1 MLEMLHGK
9 AKDEQWNNQIKET
22 LSPSLQEEISFR
34 DAAWPTPFVPG
45 LEYNSPAH
53 GTWNIVHMG
62 MLLPGSHQIYVCGA
76 NCNRGVILTAAEMNA
91 GDRFS
96 FIEIKEEDLF
106 NGQMEELVIEG
117 VSDILHKLPQ
127 KPSVVLL
134 FTVCVHHFMGCDL
147 TYIYDT
153 LRERFPEQCF
163 VDCYMDPIM
172 QKEGLTPDQKLRN
185 SLYKPLPVREKNL
198 KQINIIGNDFPTR
211 EETELKRIA
220 RKAGYTVKDIT
231 ECANYEEYLSMS
243 ESFLNIACYPLAKYG
258 AQQLSKRLGMKFLYL
273 PFSFNYD
280 EIDEQLQSLVN
291 EMPGVKMPDTSLLR
305 KQCEDILQETK
316 ELVGDTKITIDA
328 TVVPR
333 LLGLTRLLIS
343 HGFSVKTI
351 FTDSFS
357 AEEKADYLWLKDNAP
372 DLKVCA
378 TMHPNMR
385 IYSGDF
391 QEKILAIGQ
400 KAAYFSGTEYFVNM
414 VEGGGLHGYDGIS
427 ELCRKIQEAYQTK
440 KDTKDL
446 VVRKGLGCESCI

>member
-9 AKDEQWNNQIKET
+9 AKDEAWNNQIKEK
-22 LSPSLQEEISFR
+22 LSPVLQEEVPFR
-34 DAAWPTPFVPG
+34 DATWPSPFVPG

-62 MLLPGSHQIYVCGA
+62 MLLPGAHQIYVCGA

-96 FIEIKEEDLF
+96 FVEIKEEDLF
-106 NGQMEELVIEG
+106 NGQMEDLVIDG
-117 VSDILHKLPQ
+117 VSDILHKLPER
-127 KPSVVLL
+127 PSVVLL

-153 LRERFPEQCF
+153 LRKRFPQQCF

-185 SLYKPLPVREKNL
+185 ALYKPLPMREKNL

-211 EETELKRIA
+211 EETELKQIA
-220 RKAGYTVKDIT
+220 KAAGYTVKDIT
-231 ECANYEEYLSMS
+231 ECETYEEYLSMS

-258 AQQLSKRLGMKFLYL
+258 AEQLSKRLGMKFLYL
-273 PFSFNYD
+273 PFSFDYD
-280 EIDEQLQSLVN
+280 EIDAELECFVKEL
-291 EMPGVKMPDTSLLR
+291 PGVSMPDTGRLR
-305 KQCEDILQETK
+305 AKCEHMLQETK
-316 ELVGDTKITIDA
+316 ELLGDTPITIDA

-333 LLGLTRLLIS
+333 LLGLTRLLLS
-343 HGFSVKTI
+343 HGFSVVKI
-351 FTDSFS
+351 FTDGFS
-357 AEEKADYLWLKDNAP
+357 AEEKNEYLWLKENAP

-385 IYSGDF
+385 VYPRNP

-414 VEGGGLHGYDGIS
+414 VEGGGLHGYDGIC
-427 ELCRKIQEAYQTK
+427 ELCRKIQEAYKRK

-446 VVRKGLGCESCI
+446 VVRKGLGCESCV

>member
-9 AKDEQWNNQIKET
+9 AKDEVWNNQIKEK
-22 LSPSLQEEISFR
+22 LSPTLREEISFR
-34 DAAWPTPFVPG
+34 DAAWPAPFVPG

-96 FIEIKEEDLF
+96 FVEIKEEDLF
-106 NGQMEELVIEG
+106 NGQMEELVIDG

-185 SLYKPLPVREKNL
+185 ALYKPLPMREKNL

-211 EETELKRIA
+211 EETELKQIA
-220 RKAGYTVKDIT
+220 KAAGYTIKDMT
-231 ECANYEEYLSMS
+231 ECETYEEYLSMS
-243 ESFLNIACYPLAKYG
+243 ESFLNIACYPMAKYG
-258 AQQLSKRLGMKFLYL
+258 AEQLSKRLGMKFLYL
-273 PFSFNYD
+273 PFSFDYHETD
-280 EIDEQLQSLVN
+280 KELKRLVK
-291 EMPGVKMPDTSLLR
+291 EMPGAKMPDTDALR
-305 KQCEDILQETK
+305 KKCECMLQETK
-316 ELVGDTKITIDA
+316 EVLGDTKIAIDA

-343 HGFSVKTI
+343 HGFSVEKI

-357 AEEKADYLWLKDNAP
+357 AEEKEDYLWLKKNAP

-385 IYSGDF
+385 VYPRKP
-391 QEKILAIGQ
+391 QEKVLAIGQ
-400 KAAYFSGTEYFVNM
+400 KAAYFSDTEHFVNM
-414 VEGGGLHGYDGIS
+414 VEGGGLHGYDGIC
-427 ELCRKIQEAYQTK
+427 ELCLEIQEAYKTK